1 VRICVIGKFPP
12 IQGGVSRHTYWSA
25 HALAERGHEVHVV
38 TNAKEVEAPYRMHM
52 RPTDWRRC
60 AATYAVGSVT
70 VHWTD
75 PVDASQF
82 HIPMASPFA
91 SKLAAIAAGL
101 HAQRPFDVVYSHY
114 LEPYGVA
121 GCLVGHMTG
130 APHVVRMAGSD
141 AGRLWHHPQL
151 EPLYDHVLRSAARVV
166 AIGAVAE
173 RAAERGVA
181 PDRIAAGGGFAV
193 PEHVFTPQGPA
204 LDLASLRAE
213 IASDPACRGLMWGG
227 FAADRP
233 YFGVCGKLGESKG
246 SFALLEAMQRL
257 KNAGLR
263 VGLVAL
269 AHGPPSIERAFRARA
284 RKLGLVDDI
293 LQLPFLPHWRVPA
306 FLRGCLAACCLEQD
320 FPIAFHSPIIAREVL
335 LCGTCLVG
343 STEVIRKL
351 PAYGRLPHGYGCVA
365 IEDVND
371 IDVLSGR
378 LAAIVRDPSLA
389 SAVGRRGHAY
399 ASELQQDLSF
409 PDRLEQIL
417 ADAVSPPRRSPASPM
432 RQSEAHPDSA
442 GTGRALGADEADD
455 RAIGGRFPLTRIAA
469 AAIGTI
475 AQSAR
480 ASARDRDDEARAR
493 EILAALE
500 RRVEAGE
507 ASFRS
512 LAAAVAA
519 EIAIAAAESE
529 ACDPRGAQGH
539 DPLFRLRTTRW
550 AIAEADVARF
560 IPLRDPRIR
569 VLAFDTDV
577 GEFLGART
585 LADLPAQ
592 PAARRSYVVAFAA
605 AGAGREDPLVVDA
618 LTARILQLSDG
629 TRSAGAVA
637 EQLGSSANSNL
648 AWIERLFVHGLISLH
663 ESSPGTA
670 RAGRS
675 RPRSPPMRRA
685 QRRPSRRRA
694 PA

>member
-1 VRICVIGKFPP
+1 VRICLIGKFPP

-38 TNAKEVEAPYRMHM
+38 TNAKEVGAPYRMHM
-52 RPTDWRRC
+52 RPADWRRC
-60 AATYAVGSVT
+60 AAKYATGSVT

-75 PVDASQF
+75 PVDAAQF

-101 HAQRPFDVVYSHY
+101 HAERPFDVIYSHY

-121 GCLVGHMTG
+121 GCLVAHMTG

-151 EPLYDHVLRSAARVV
+151 EPLYDHVLRSATQVI

-173 RAAERGVA
+173 RAAQRGVD
-181 PDRIAAGGGFAV
+181 PDRIVAGGGFAV
-193 PEHVFTPQGPA
+193 PEHLFTPRGPV

-213 IASDPACRGLMWGG
+213 IAADPDCRDLMWGG

-246 SFALLEAMQRL
+246 SFALLEAMRRM
-257 KNAGLR
+257 KRAGLR

-269 AHGPPSIERAFRARA
+269 AHGPPSVERSFRARA

-320 FPIAFHSPIIAREVL
+320 FPIAFHSPIIPREVL
-335 LCGTCLVG
+335 LCGTCLVA

-371 IDVLSGR
+371 IDVLSAR
-378 LAAIVRDPSLA
+378 LAAIVRDPTLA
-389 SAVGRRGHAY
+389 AAVGRRGHAY
-399 ASELQQDLSF
+399 ARELQEDVSF

-417 ADAVSPPRRSPASPM
+417 DAAVTPQCRPPTSRP
-432 RQSEAHPDSA
+432 SA
-442 GTGRALGADEADD
+442 GKPAAEAAGD
-455 RAIGGRFPLTRIAA
+455 RFPLTRMAA
-469 AAIGTI
+469 AAIGALGDPAGAC
-475 AQSAR
+475 AQ
-480 ASARDRDDEARAR
+480 DRCDRTRAR

-500 RRVEAGE
+500 RRIDAGD
-507 ASFRS
+507 ASLRS
-512 LAAAVAA
+512 LAAAVAT
-519 EIAIAAAESE
+519 EVAIAAAENE
-529 ACDPRGAQGH
+529 ACDAGGAEPP

-550 AIAEADVARF
+550 AIDDGEIARLV
-560 IPLRDPRIR
+560 PVRDPRLR

-577 GEFLGART
+577 AEFLGART
-585 LADLPAQ
+585 PAELPAQ
-592 PAARRSYVVAFAA
+592 PSSRRSYMVTF
-605 AGAGREDPLVVDA
+605 AGADAGRGDPLVVDA
-618 LTARILQLSDG
+618 LTARILELCDG
-629 TRSAGAVA
+629 TRTAGTIAH
-637 EQLGSSANSNL
+637 ELESSRKSNL
-648 AWIERLFVHGLISLH
+648 EWIERLFVHGLISLH
-663 ESSPGTA
+663 ESRADAPPIGRPQRA
-670 RAGRS
+670 R
-675 RPRSPPMRRA
+675 PPA
-685 QRRPSRRRA
+685 RRPVRQPSRGRA
-694 PA
+694 NAAPRGHGGVVR